1 MFLYDEIHDL
11 SIRRTSTTAI
21 ILQQTVNG
29 EAERISIHPVQLR
42 YIAEQFGLIAP
53 GDQDAA
59 KAIAAM
65 QRRLRQMRDRARHQ
79 VEILTAGSPEHAYA
93 EATAAIADEYCADF
107 VEQVAEMP
115 SLPIVAQALEDEAA
129 PFALEPQ

>member
-11 SIRRTSTTAI
+11 SIRRTSSTAI
-21 ILQQTVNG
+21 LLQQTVNG

-65 QRRLRQMRDRARHQ
+65 QRRLKQVRDRARHQ
-79 VEILTAGSPEHAYA
+79 VEILKAGSPEHAYA
-93 EATAAIADEYCADF
+93 EATAAIVDEYCADL
-107 VEQVAEMP
+107 VEQVEEMP
-115 SLPIVAQALEDEAA
+115 PLPTPVLSAEEDASA
-129 PFALEPQ
+129 FALEQQ